1 MSTFIVEPPPHQER
15 MHFMDALEKAGLDYA
30 REPDGY
36 YIYLREGQQA
46 ALEEICSRFHA
57 AIAGE
62 DPAML
67 VDI

>member
-1 MSTFIVEPPPHQER
+1 MP
-15 MHFMDALEKAGLDYA
+15 FMDALEKAGLDYA
-30 REPDGY
+30 RESDGY

-46 ALEEICSRFHA
+46 ALEEICRRFHA